1 MADFCLECTFNI
13 FPELLPTGENDL
25 AGLCEPGEM
34 VWALCEG
41 CGEGWFDFTGQ
52 HVTTALTV
60 TPSRDEILPRMSKA
74 LAAVQAAQTAMFA
87 LCQVSDLTM
96 WANGLNELY
105 LLKHNLDTEL
115 ALAEDAQSDQA
126 PV

>member
-1 MADFCLECTFNI
+1 MADFCLECI
-13 FPELLPTGENDL
+13 GDVVPELVGTGLNDL

-52 HVTTALTV
+52 RVATDLAV
-60 TPSRDEILPRMSKA
+60 SPSRNEIMARMSVA
-74 LAAVQAAQTAMFA
+74 LAAVQAAQTALFG
-87 LCQVSDLTM
+87 LCQVSDLAM

-115 ALAEDAQSDQA
+115 ALAEEASSITN
-126 PV
+126 

>member
-1 MADFCLECTFNI
+1 MADLCLECTFNI

-52 HVTTALTV
+52 RVATDLAV
-60 TPSRDEILPRMSKA
+60 SPSRDEIMTRMSVA
-74 LAAVQAAQTAMFA
+74 LAAVQAAQTTLFA
-87 LCQVSDLTM
+87 LCQVSDLAM

-115 ALAEDAQSDQA
+115 ALAEEAKASES
-126 PV
+126 

>member
-41 CGEGWFDFTGQ
+41 CGEGWFDFTGRR
-52 HVTTALTV
+52 VTTDLTV
-60 TPSRDEILPRMSKA
+60 TPSSDEVRTRMSDA

-87 LCQVSDLTM
+87 LCQVSDLAM

-115 ALAEDAQSDQA
+115 ALAEEAQA
-126 PV
+126 IAT